1 MTPPSTSSLTG
12 RRVWT
17 PLACDGIDTPGL
29 LRISDAFAYL
39 RNSNTQGIADVRFF
53 FGNPA
58 DIPLGGDFD
67 GDGCD
72 SLSLYRPSEQRFYI
86 INQLG
91 ANDGGGSS
99 TTATP

>member
-1 MTPPSTSSLTG
+1 M
-12 RRVWT
+12 WT

-29 LRISDAFAYL
+29 FRISDAFAYL
-39 RNSNTQGIADVRFF
+39 RNSNTEGIADVRFF

-58 DIPLGGDFD
+58 DIPLTGDFD